1 MFWHRKRKR
10 IDFPP
15 KFEGSDRAICLSMSG
30 FYYSELPISPCY
42 QMLSIYPYE
51 EDWDPTFAS
60 FALRCALRILEDHPF
75 VLESVVQSDPPYSP
89 DCRWLIHVD
98 RNAER
103 KYILAET
110 RQILAIL
117 EKPALAELIPEF
129 DSDYFECEYFAYRK
143 ALSGED
149 ILRQKDDLRKSYFML
164 RISCHQSHDYLLIE
178 TAEDPKICAE
188 YIQELCAQEG
198 RKLIFR

>member
-10 IDFPP
+10 IDFLP

-30 FYYSELPISPCY
+30 FYYSELPISPQY
-42 QMLSIYPYE
+42 RMLSIYPYE
-51 EDWDPTFAS
+51 EDCDPTFS
-60 FALRCALRILEDHPF
+60 DFALRCAFRILEDHPF
-75 VLESVVQSDPPYSP
+75 ALESVFGWDPPNSP
-89 DCRWLIHVD
+89 DCRWLVYVD

-103 KYILAET
+103 EYILAET

-129 DSDYFECEYFAYRK
+129 DSDYFECEYFAYRE
-143 ALSGED
+143 AFSGED
-149 ILRQKDDLRKSYFML
+149 ILRQKDDLRKSDFAL
-164 RISCHQSHDYLLIE
+164 RVSCHQSHDYLLIE

-188 YIQELCAQEG
+188 YIQELCTQEE
-198 RKLIFR
+198 RKLVFR